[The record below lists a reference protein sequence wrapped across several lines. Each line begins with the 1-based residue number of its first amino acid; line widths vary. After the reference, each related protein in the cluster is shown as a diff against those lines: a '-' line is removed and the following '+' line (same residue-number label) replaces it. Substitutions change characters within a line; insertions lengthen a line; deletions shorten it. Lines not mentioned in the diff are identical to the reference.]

1 MYRIIRYIL
10 TLLLTILITS
20 YTIKNGIIGQSY
32 FIFLAIYLL
41 YIILNVKDIIK
52 KNQIDKKKKYNTI
65 QILSLLIMIFIFIRT
80 LYDPSFLI
88 NSTKYLEQI
97 KELGNEYLDSAQY
110 QTIFYLLQNM
120 PYFIGLLVLLLIY
133 RKINMER
140 QETKYNTITI
150 ATLILSIISIIPTL
164 NCFSGDIN
172 PYKYLI
178 FTIVILGIEIF
189 YLIKD
194 NHKKYEWPIYVSWLF
209 NLLAIISIII
219 NIIRY

>member
-120 PYFIGLLVLLLIY
+120 PYFIGLLALLLIY